1 MLTSPGFA
9 SDSAFSVF
17 STARA
22 RAAGVSGPPPLVV
35 ATSYAFW
42 YDGDGTATGCGLP
55 TTAEGC
61 SVLLQSL
68 LCDLRTL

>member
-1 MLTSPGFA
+1 MLRNESG
-9 SDSAFSVF
+9 VCLRLRVRF

-42 YDGDGTATGCGLP
+42 YDGDDTATGCGLP